1 MLRKNLMI
9 CVTVFAA
16 QLGVLVQTVFGIL
29 VALAALL
36 LQLEKKPYKSDFL
49 DLLETWS
56 LICCIITLL
65 LGIMLVASSLGN
77 APYSES
83 LVTAISLMVVLLHAC
98 YILFWFINFVPQVKP
113 SATTLMLLLSCLVTT
128 VNIVR
133 SGAGSEIVR
142 GSRARLRMAAESA
155 ADEIA
160 ADGEGGNPP
169 RVTVPCSLARTR

>member
-56 LICCIITLL
+56 LICCIVTLV

-113 SATTLMLLLSCLVTT
+113 FAITLMLLLSCLVTT
-128 VNIVR
+128 VSIVR

-169 RVTVPCSLARTR
+169 RVTVPCSLVRTR